1 METLKAK
8 WLEMDLYRRILLAVM
23 LAEIFGF
30 LIANVIVVNRPGLE
44 YGDALLYPST
54 EGETQ
59 IYEGKLDGESARFTV
74 SPEGGNLLPVGGIFL
89 RPLPGDGGPRRLPR
103 DAGGARRE
111 V

>member
-30 LIANVIVVNRPGLE
+30 LLANVIVVNRPGLE

-54 EGETQ
+54 EGELQ
-59 IYEGKLDGESARFTV
+59 VYEGKLDGEPARFTV
-74 SPEGGNLLPVGGIFL
+74 SPEGEISYQWGEFSYGPYQVY
-89 RPLPGDGGPRRLPR
+89 GGPRRLPG